1 MIKLVDLLNE
11 LNIQKKTSLGSGAQ
25 QLVYPYLKDPNYV
38 VKTFYSPWNKDKDN
52 QPVID
57 KYEIIDYLKMLKLYP
72 KYIANIIIPD
82 KNKKYYFQE
91 KVDVKKAQEDIWDVV
106 VKVTKKAALD
116 LEKKYKTP
124 NEAYDDLNIGE
135 IFANADSWESIKNI
149 NDIDDFYDINYGEGI
164 PMNDLFGDYIY
175 NNYSKNIPLVQ
186 KLKPVWD
193 IGKTMTQFGSFH
205 EDNLGYDKEG
215 NFKIIDL

>member
-1 MIKLVDLLNE
+1 MKLLDLLNE
-11 LNIQKKTSLGSGAQ
+11 LNIQQKTSLGSGDQ
-25 QLVYPYLKDPNYV
+25 QSAYPYLKDPNYV
-38 VKTFYSPWNKDKDN
+38 IKIFNSSGNKDES
-52 QPVID
+52 ILD
-57 KYEIIDYLKMLKLYP
+57 KYEITHYLKMLKLYP
-72 KYIANIIIPD
+72 KYIANIIIPN

-106 VKVTKKAALD
+106 IKVIKKAALD

-124 NEAYDDLNIGE
+124 EEAHDDLDCGE
-135 IFANADSWESIKNI
+135 IFYYADSWESI
-149 NDIDDFYDINYGEGI
+149 NDINNIDDIYDITNGEGI
-164 PMNDLFGDYIY
+164 PMNDLFNTYIY

-193 IGKTMTQFGSFH
+193 IGNTETQFGSFH